1 MDGAGRRVEESI
13 SMIFGMG
20 AEMKLASVSWTSS
33 WAPRGR
39 PTGGAPTRPPRSGA
53 SGLRRLLRVGAV
65 AVLGIG
71 VVLVGAPTSANAA
84 PAVSVSLT
92 DGRDAAARGDVLRY
106 SVTISNPAGGGAK
119 QVSADQTL
127 GTELVFVSA
136 SDDGQ
141 WDPVHRV
148 VRWSRLSIGSG
159 STRQLS
165 VVVSV
170 RTDAP
175 VAELSSTA
183 VRVTGAGVPQEAVD
197 QTWITPGLQVRTTDG
212 REVARSGDR
221 LTYTITI
228 AKPEARTATS
238 MSVAYVL
245 DDDVDFVSA
254 AGGTYDPARRRI
266 SWRDLT
272 LPVGGVTTLTVEAR
286 LAADARSGVVANT
299 AVVTT
304 QAGSVES
311 VDETKVRAAGGDT
324 RAAVSPDAVPAGTVA
339 LLDQN
344 QGGSWCWFE
353 DERVL
358 IDRAGRRLYAGV
370 NTGVDMYGS
379 ARLLELDLGSGQ
391 RRIVDE
397 GRAEV
402 DDHNTQAI
410 WEAPNGEILTSWSRH
425 GKDTLHRQ
433 HRRLTDG
440 TWVAQPAIAGPS
452 FVTYNNLYSVDSG
465 ALLYNF
471 YRSSGNDPF
480 VETSTNSGRT
490 WTQRGR
496 LLRDPENRVDRWPYL
511 KYMSNGV
518 DRIDFM
524 ATPSHPR
531 QTATEIYHGFIRGG
545 TVFRSDGTALG
556 PVGSSID
563 VTRLTLVWA
572 PPNETTDG
580 WDVDLALDPTTGR
593 PVLMFTRNINFEDN
607 RFYYARWTGSTWDV
621 DHIGFAGR
629 SLYDPERHY
638 TGLAA
643 IDPTNVNNVVISTDA
658 NPVTGQPLVSTV
670 DGRRHRELYRGVRR
684 ADGQFTWTTMTTNS
698 SVENLR
704 PVWTASP
711 SGASALMWL
720 RGRYTTF
727 LDFSMAVVGIVR
739 RADGTLVTPGAF
751 RPPQDFGAARIVP
764 GNFDIAGTDDF
775 LMYRPGPAPEE
786 LRLFDTR
793 RNIARTPLPAG
804 YDDRQPVAGDFTGD
818 GQTDIYWYAAG
829 STTERFWKQVSS
841 TFTVST
847 PTGVQ
852 GTYEP
857 IVGDFDGDR
866 DDDIFWYA
874 AGSGQES
881 LWLSSNGQFSSVP
894 VSQVGGSY
902 APFVGDF
909 DGSGTD
915 DIFWYA
921 PGSGGDSIWFASGA
935 AFTLKVPKSVSGNY
949 LPTTGNFDAARGDD
963 IYWYSPA
970 GPDPLWLST
979 SSRNFTE
986 ARSRDMGPPPTGGH
1000 QAVSGNFD
1008 GAGGDDI
1015 IWYAPSG
1022 PDTIW
1027 ESRQSPFDVVRPVSI

>member
-1 MDGAGRRVEESI
+1 MMSSRTGSFGRLV
-13 SMIFGMG
+13 
-20 AEMKLASVSWTSS
+20 
-33 WAPRGR
+33 
-39 PTGGAPTRPPRSGA
+39 
-53 SGLRRLLRVGAV
+53 RVGAA

-71 VVLVGAPTSANAA
+71 AALVAAPTPASAA
-84 PAVSVSLT
+84 PTATVSVT
-92 DGRDAAARGDVLRY
+92 DGRAVAARGDVLRY
-106 SVTISNPAGGGAK
+106 SVTISNPVGAPAR
-119 QVSADQTL
+119 QLSADQTL
-127 GTELVFVSA
+127 GEELVFLSA
-136 SDDGQ
+136 SDGGR
-141 WDPVHRV
+141 WLPGSRV
-148 VRWSRLSIGSG
+148 VQWSRLSVGSG
-159 STRQLS
+159 STRQLT
-165 VVVSV
+165 VVARV
-170 RTDAP
+170 RSDAP

-183 VRVTGAGVPQEAVD
+183 VRVNGGGVAQQAVD
-197 QTWITPGLQVRTTDG
+197 QTWITPGPQVRNTDG
-212 REVARSGDR
+212 RETARPGDR
-221 LTYTITI
+221 LSYTITI
-228 AKPEARTATS
+228 ANPEARTATS
-238 MSVAYVL
+238 MSVGYVL
-245 DDDVDFVSA
+245 DADVEFVSA
-254 AGGTYDPARRRI
+254 EGGTFDPARRRVT
-266 SWRDLT
+266 WVDLD
-272 LPVGGVTTLTVEAR
+272 LPVGGVVTLTVAAR
-286 LAADARSGVVANT
+286 LAPGARSGVVTNT

-304 QAGSVES
+304 QTGSVDS
-311 VDETKVRAAGGDT
+311 VDETTVRAAAGSPS
-324 RAAVSPDAVPAGTVA
+324 AAAAPDSVPAGTVE
-339 LLDQN
+339 LLNQN

-353 DERVL
+353 DERAL
-358 IDRAGRRLYAGV
+358 IDRAGQRLYAGV

-379 ARLLELDLGSGQ
+379 ARLLEFDLGSGQ

-397 GRAEV
+397 GRAQV

-425 GKDTLHRQ
+425 GNDTLQRQ

-440 TWVAQPAIAGPS
+440 TWVAQPPVAGPS
-452 FVTYNNLYSVDSG
+452 FVTYNNLYSVDNG

-471 YRSSGNDPF
+471 YRSTGNDPH
-480 VETSTNSGRT
+480 VETSTDGGRT

-621 DHIGFAGR
+621 DHVGYAGR

-643 IDPTNVNNVVISTDA
+643 INPTDVNNVVISTDA

-684 ADGQFTWTTMTTNS
+684 SDGQFTWTTMTTNS

-704 PVWTASP
+704 PVWTASA
-711 SGASALMWL
+711 SGASALLWL
-720 RGRYTTF
+720 RGRYTSF
-727 LDFSMAVVGIVR
+727 LDFSMALVGIVR
-739 RADGTLVTPGAF
+739 RADGTLVTPAAF
-751 RPPQDFGAARIVP
+751 APPQDFGPARIVP
-764 GNFDIAGTDDF
+764 GNFDIAGTDDL
-775 LMYRPGPAPEE
+775 LMYRPGAGPEE

-818 GQTDIYWYAAG
+818 GQTDIYWYAPG
-829 STTERFWKQVSS
+829 STEERFWRQSS
-841 TFTVST
+841 SVFTVST
-847 PTGVQ
+847 PTAVG
-852 GTYEP
+852 GTYVP
-857 IVGDFDGDR
+857 VVGDFDGDR

-874 AGSGQES
+874 AGSGPES
-881 LWLSSNGQFSSVP
+881 LWLSSNGQFRSVP
-894 VSQVGGSY
+894 TSQVGGSY
-902 APFVGDF
+902 TPFVGDF
-909 DGSGTD
+909 NGSGTD

-921 PGSGGDSIWFASGA
+921 PGSGGDSIWFASGGG
-935 AFTLKVPKSVSGNY
+935 FTLKVPKPVSGDY
-949 LPTTGNFDAARGDD
+949 LPTTGNFDATRGDD
-963 IYWYSPA
+963 IYWYNPVGA
-970 GPDPLWLST
+970 DPLWLST
-979 SSRNFTE
+979 NSRNFTDT
-986 ARSRDMGPPPTGGH
+986 RGRDMEPPPPGGH

-1008 GAGGDDI
+1008 GAGGDDL

-1022 PDTIW
+1022 VDTIW
-1027 ESRQSPFDVVRPVSI
+1027 ESRRSPFDVARQISI